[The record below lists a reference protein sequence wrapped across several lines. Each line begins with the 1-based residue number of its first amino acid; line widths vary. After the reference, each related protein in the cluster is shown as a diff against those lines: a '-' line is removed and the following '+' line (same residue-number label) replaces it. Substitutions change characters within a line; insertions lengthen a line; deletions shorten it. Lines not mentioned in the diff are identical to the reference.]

1 MASWWRRK
9 ESANKTQNAKLK
21 VQNHNSKPKNDLRT
35 RCYNYS
41 MTIIKFLETLPE
53 KKIYWVISDQLLRS
67 ATSVGA
73 NIIEAKSSSSRR
85 DFIKFYEIALKS
97 ANESKY
103 WLGLLRDAVGIEKGK
118 IEPLLQETEEISKML
133 ASSLLTLKNKR

>member
-1 MASWWRRK
+1 
-9 ESANKTQNAKLK
+9 
-21 VQNHNSKPKNDLRT
+21 
-35 RCYNYS
+35 